1 MFRVNIF
8 TLFLTIVLILYYS
21 TLNLFLY
28 IFNGYS
34 FITDLNSRLNL
45 NDSILNMFNFFWTSF
60 QYLPLFFFVWLA
72 LFTIFL
78 TLHRGLSLLFLLV
91 FFYIMYMFESVDFL
105 STNLNYFIL
114 TTNTSSINLLLV
126 NNLNKYHPYIFYIS
140 VFLLFV
146 LYYYLFYPQFR
157 TTIFTNNMSLYN
169 VLFLSNNIIVWNW
182 LALILGGW
190 WALQEGTWGGWWNW
204 DSSEVLGLLI
214 SLWSLTVI
222 HFKRTPSN
230 IKQLSYFIFLGIK
243 ITIISY
249 FFIQLNFDL
258 VSHNFGSKF
267 FFFFNNDLFFLEMLG
282 FFCITVLIWTI
293 FLNLIRTFSSCF
305 QSTTL
310 RLESKVKTILWYLL
324 LMVYLLVT
332 ITLFS
337 SFTPLISYFFWNYT
351 LIDSL
356 HVNELRITLI
366 LVALN
371 LFMLFFLSPFMWKVL
386 YTTIL
391 LIFLNQSLILLLLI
405 PLLLTSLYSSKLH
418 IAFLTIFWLNLYSYW
433 INFLLPFLSSGYSNL
448 FFSESFIEINQLLL
462 SCDGVFI
469 DQSLIYCDNKNTF
482 LSSWDTTYDS
492 NTSSLGVFLLLF
504 NQQNFYNCFA
514 LVEGWVTPYIFIETN
529 LLNNLSNIWFY
540 TIILVLIN
548 QVFFFWE
555 KNYNF

>member
-1 MFRVNIF
+1 
-8 TLFLTIVLILYYS
+8 
-21 TLNLFLY
+21 
-28 IFNGYS
+28 
-34 FITDLNSRLNL
+34 
-45 NDSILNMFNFFWTSF
+45 
-60 QYLPLFFFVWLA
+60 
-72 LFTIFL
+72 
-78 TLHRGLSLLFLLV
+78 
-91 FFYIMYMFESVDFL
+91 
-105 STNLNYFIL
+105 
-114 TTNTSSINLLLV
+114 
-126 NNLNKYHPYIFYIS
+126 
-140 VFLLFV
+140 
-146 LYYYLFYPQFR
+146 
-157 TTIFTNNMSLYN
+157 
-169 VLFLSNNIIVWNW
+169 
-182 LALILGGW
+182 
-190 WALQEGTWGGWWNW
+190 
-204 DSSEVLGLLI
+204 
-214 SLWSLTVI
+214 
-222 HFKRTPSN
+222 
-230 IKQLSYFIFLGIK
+230 
-243 ITIISY
+243 
-249 FFIQLNFDL
+249 
-258 VSHNFGSKF
+258 
-267 FFFFNNDLFFLEMLG
+267 
-282 FFCITVLIWTI
+282 
-293 FLNLIRTFSSCF
+293 
-305 QSTTL
+305 
-310 RLESKVKTILWYLL
+310 
-324 LMVYLLVT
+324 MVYLLVT

>member
-1 MFRVNIF
+1 MKNCKK
-8 TLFLTIVLILYYS
+8 LI
-21 TLNLFLY
+21 
-28 IFNGYS
+28 
-34 FITDLNSRLNL
+34 
-45 NDSILNMFNFFWTSF
+45 
-60 QYLPLFFFVWLA
+60 
-72 LFTIFL
+72 
-78 TLHRGLSLLFLLV
+78 
-91 FFYIMYMFESVDFL
+91 
-105 STNLNYFIL
+105 FIL
-114 TTNTSSINLLLV
+114 
-126 NNLNKYHPYIFYIS
+126 
-140 VFLLFV
+140 
-146 LYYYLFYPQFR
+146 
-157 TTIFTNNMSLYN
+157 
-169 VLFLSNNIIVWNW
+169 
-182 LALILGGW
+182 
-190 WALQEGTWGGWWNW
+190 
-204 DSSEVLGLLI
+204 
-214 SLWSLTVI
+214 
-222 HFKRTPSN
+222 
-230 IKQLSYFIFLGIK
+230 
-243 ITIISY
+243 ITII
-249 FFIQLNFDL
+249 FF
-258 VSHNFGSKF
+258 
-267 FFFFNNDLFFLEMLG
+267 
-282 FFCITVLIWTI
+282 
-293 FLNLIRTFSSCF
+293 SCN
-305 QSTTL
+305 
-310 RLESKVKTILWYLL
+310 ESKVKTILWYLL

-504 NQQNFYNCFA
+504 NQQNVQNKSFGDKKVYFDPVPSPKLFCIVCF
-514 LVEGWVTPYIFIETN
+514 
-529 LLNNLSNIWFY
+529 
-540 TIILVLIN
+540 
-548 QVFFFWE
+548 
-555 KNYNF
+555 